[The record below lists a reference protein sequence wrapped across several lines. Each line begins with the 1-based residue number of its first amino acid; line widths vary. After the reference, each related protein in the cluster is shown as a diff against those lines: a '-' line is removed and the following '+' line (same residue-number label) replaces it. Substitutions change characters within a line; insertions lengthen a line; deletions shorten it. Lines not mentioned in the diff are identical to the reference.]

1 MTGPIDA
8 ALVNGVLAH
17 SDETDDSHGP
27 SQSHPGASIVP
38 AALAMGEEL
47 GATGE
52 HYLRGTSRLSSAPD

>member
-1 MTGPIDA
+1 MDA

-38 AALAMGEEL
+38 AALALGEDL
-47 GATGE
+47 GVSGE
-52 HYLRGTSRLSSAPD
+52 HICARSRSATTSARA